1 MMKQVEIKTIAP
13 ITPFGYI
20 HPSRTTSSHTSK
32 LERPTSFS
40 REWVGD
46 FKKPRK
52 HFNALLTNTSG
63 IYEANIWRDLNM
75 ENREYIKVVLVPGTM
90 NVHTIS
96 GSTQEAVDSVYRL
109 LCE

>member
-1 MMKQVEIKTIAP
+1 MMKQVEIKTIVP
-13 ITPFGYI
+13 ITPVGYI
-20 HPSRTTSSHTSK
+20 HPA
-32 LERPTSFS
+32 SFS

-52 HFNALLTNTSG
+52 HFNALTTSTSG
-63 IYEANIWRDLNM
+63 IYEANIWRDMNV

>member
-13 ITPFGYI
+13 ITPVGYI
-20 HPSRTTSSHTSK
+20 HPSRTTTSHADK
-32 LERPTSFS
+32 RERDESFS
-40 REWVGD
+40 RQWLGD

-52 HFNALLTNTSG
+52 HFNALTTNTSG
-63 IYEANIWRDLNM
+63 VYEANIWRDMDM
-75 ENREYIKVVLVPGTM
+75 ENREYIKVALQAGTM

-96 GSTQEAVDSVYRL
+96 GSTQEAVDAVYNL

>member
-13 ITPFGYI
+13 ITPGGYI
-20 HPSRTTSSHTSK
+20 HPSRTTTGHADK
-32 LERPTSFS
+32 RERPELFS

-46 FKKPRK
+46 FKKPRR
-52 HFNALLTNTSG
+52 HFNALLANTSG
-63 IYEANIWRDLNM
+63 IYEANIWRDMDM

-90 NVHTIS
+90 NIHTIS
-96 GSTQEAVDSVYRL
+96 GSSQEAVDAVYNL

>member
-13 ITPFGYI
+13 ITPLGYI
-20 HPSRTTSSHTSK
+20 HPGRTSPVHANK
-32 LERPTSFS
+32 RERDELFS
-40 REWVGD
+40 CQWVGD

-63 IYEANIWRDLNM
+63 IYEANIWRDMDM
-75 ENREYIKVVLVPGTM
+75 ENREYIKVALQAGTM

-96 GSTQEAVDSVYRL
+96 GSSQEAVDAVYRL